1 MRRMVECNISKCT
14 KILLIV
20 QLFLIIVEGES
31 KIMDPKFKISIITAQ
46 TNASPTVDPIKV
58 TGKQKFAFDR
68 EKVVNFAITYRFN
81 TLIVGGVFNMILSLI
96 NLILGLVNFYFLF
109 GRYDSRLR
117 QVAAKLKIAV
127 EEMTSRDLH
136 PKVKMCL
143 SRSIP
148 PNNPMLGEIMKL
160 FKEPSKL
167 FDNANGLLSDQKE
180 TRLRKMNVKK
190 EKEENTAKSP
200 APKSQQPSSAISNPR
215 SVPTNTKK
223 EK

>member
-1 MRRMVECNISKCT
+1 MVECNISKCT

-46 TNASPTVDPIKV
+46 TNASPTVDPIK
-58 TGKQKFAFDR
+58 
-68 EKVVNFAITYRFN
+68 
-81 TLIVGGVFNMILSLI
+81 
-96 NLILGLVNFYFLF
+96 
-109 GRYDSRLR
+109 YDSRLR

-200 APKSQQPSSAISNPR
+200 APKQPSSAISNPR

>member
-1 MRRMVECNISKCT
+1 MVECNIRRCT

-20 QLFLIIVEGES
+20 QLFLVIVE
-31 KIMDPKFKISIITAQ
+31 AQ
-46 TNASPTVDPIKV
+46 TNASPTGHLTKV

-81 TLIVGGVFNMILSLI
+81 ALIVGGVLNMIFSLI
-96 NLILGLVNFYFLF
+96 NLFLGLVNFYFLF
-109 GRYDSRLR
+109 GRYNSRLR

-127 EEMTSRDLH
+127 DEMTSRDLH

-167 FDNANGLLSDQKE
+167 FDNSNGLFSNQKE
-180 TRLRKMNVKK
+180 MRLRRMNAKK

-200 APKSQQPSSAISNPR
+200 APKSQQPSSAISDPR
-215 SVPTNTKK
+215 SVPKDTKK